1 LEGDIFLQENF
12 WKEEPLALKVRP
24 KNLGDFVGQEH
35 LLSNGMPLRV
45 AIEEDALNSCILYG
59 PPGCGKTSLAEVI
72 KNQTKNE
79 FKHFSAATQGV
90 GILKPMMKAANEFFS
105 KAGQP
110 TVIFV
115 DEIHRFSKSQQ
126 DTLLP
131 YVESGA
137 VILIGATTENPSF
150 EVNPALLSRCQVF
163 VFRPLS
169 KENLKVILK
178 KALENSDVKISES
191 SFDEISELS
200 GGDARVALNFLEEA
214 IKIAGLKGLKEIE
227 NVGDLIQ
234 KSLPRYRKR
243 ADEHYNFISALHK
256 SMRGS
261 DPDAAVYYL
270 AAMLEAGE
278 DPLYVARRVVRFA
291 SEDVGLAD
299 PRALSIAI
307 DAYQATHFI
316 GMPECTTALAEAV
329 MYCAVAAKSNATY
342 CAYKEAA
349 KDVKSHPYE
358 KVPFML
364 RNAPTKLMKNMGYS
378 KGYVYQHDVKN
389 AFLIENY
396 LPERLKGRVFYH
408 PTIRGLEGRIKEKME
423 KLWGK
428 FKEWEN

>member
-1 LEGDIFLQENF
+1 M
-12 WKEEPLALKVRP
+12 ALKARP
-24 KNLGDFVGQEH
+24 KSLDDFVGQEH
-35 LLSNGMPLRV
+35 LLSKGMPLRV
-45 AIEEDALNSCILYG
+45 AIEEDSLNSCVLYG

-72 KNQTKNE
+72 KNRTRNE

-90 GILKPMMKAANEFFS
+90 GILKPMMREAAEFFS
-105 KAGQP
+105 KVGHP

-137 VILIGATTENPSF
+137 VILVGATTENPSF
-150 EVNPALLSRCQVF
+150 EVNPALLSRCRVF
-163 VFRPLS
+163 VFKPLS
-169 KENLKVILK
+169 KGNIEVILER
-178 KALENSDVKISES
+178 ALESSDITLSKS
-191 SFDEISELS
+191 SFDEIAEIS
-200 GGDARVALNFLEEA
+200 GGDARTALNSLDEA
-214 IKIAGLKGLKEIE
+214 IKIAKLKGLKEIE
-227 NVGDLIQ
+227 NIGDLIQ
-234 KSLPRYRKR
+234 KSLPRYRKH

-291 SEDVGLAD
+291 SEDIGLAD
-299 PRALSIAI
+299 PRALNIAV

-316 GMPECTTALAEAV
+316 GMPECTTALSEAV
-329 MYCAVAAKSNATY
+329 IYCAVAAKSNSVY
-342 CAYKEAA
+342 RAYKESTSEIKA
-349 KDVKSHPYE
+349 HPYE
-358 KVPFML
+358 EVPLML

-389 AFLIENY
+389 AFLMENY
-396 LPERLKGRVFYH
+396 LPKRLKGRTFYH
-408 PTIRGLEGRIKEKME
+408 PTARGLEGKIKEKME
-423 KLWGK
+423 KLWNK
-428 FKEWEN
+428 FKKWEN

>member
-1 LEGDIFLQENF
+1 MQENL

-24 KNLGDFVGQEH
+24 KSLNDFAGQEH
-35 LLSNGMPLRV
+35 LLSEGMPLRV
-45 AIEEDALNSCILYG
+45 AIKEDSLHSCILYG

-72 KNQTKNE
+72 KNQTKDE

-90 GILKPMMKAANEFFS
+90 GILKPMMKEAAEFFA
-105 KAGQP
+105 KTGKP

-150 EVNPALLSRCQVF
+150 EVNPALLSRCRVF
-163 VFRPLS
+163 VFKPLS
-169 KENLKVILK
+169 KENIKVILK
-178 KALENSDVKISES
+178 RALEDLDVEISES

-200 GGDARVALNFLEEA
+200 GGDARMALNSLDEA
-214 IKIAGLKGLKEIE
+214 VKIAKLKGLKKIE
-227 NVGDLIQ
+227 NVGKLIQ
-234 KSLPRYRKR
+234 KSLPRYRKH

-299 PRALSIAI
+299 PRALNIAI

-329 MYCAVAAKSNATY
+329 IYCAIAAKSNATY
-342 CAYKEAA
+342 SAYKEAA
-349 KDVKSHPYE
+349 REVKTHPYE
-358 KVPFML
+358 EVPLML
-364 RNAPTKLMKNMGYS
+364 RNAPTKLMKSMGYS

-389 AFLIENY
+389 AFLMENY

-408 PTIRGLEGRIKEKME
+408 PTTRGLEGKIKEKLE
-423 KLWGK
+423 KLWKK
-428 FKEWEN
+428 FKNWES

>member
-1 LEGDIFLQENF
+1 MQENL
-12 WKEEPLALKVRP
+12 WKEELLALKARP
-24 KNLGDFVGQEH
+24 KNLDDFVGQEH
-35 LLSNGMPLRV
+35 LLSKGMPLRV
-45 AIEEDALNSCILYG
+45 AIEEDSLHSCILYG

-90 GILKPMMKAANEFFS
+90 GILKPLMKEATESFL
-105 KAGQP
+105 KAGRP

-150 EVNPALLSRCQVF
+150 EVNPALLSRCRVF
-163 VFRPLS
+163 VFKPLS
-169 KENLKVILK
+169 KENIKVILK
-178 KALENSDVKISES
+178 RALEDSDVKISES
-191 SFDEISELS
+191 SFDEVSELS
-200 GGDARVALNFLEEA
+200 GGDARTALNSLDEA
-214 IKIAGLKGLKEIE
+214 LKIAKLKGLKEIE
-227 NVGDLIQ
+227 NIGDLIQ
-234 KSLPRYRKR
+234 KSLPRYRKH

-278 DPLYVARRVVRFA
+278 DPLYVARRIVRFA

-299 PRALSIAI
+299 PRALNIAI

-329 MYCAVAAKSNATY
+329 IYCAVAAKSNATY
-342 CAYKEAA
+342 RAYKGAA
-349 KDVKSHPYE
+349 KEVKAHPYE
-358 KVPFML
+358 EVPLML

-378 KGYVYQHDVKN
+378 NGYVYQHDVKN
-389 AFLIENY
+389 AFLVVNY
-396 LPERLKGRVFYH
+396 LPERLKRKVFYH
-408 PTIRGLEGRIKEKME
+408 PTTRGLEEKIKDKME
-423 KLWGK
+423 KLWKK
-428 FKEWEN
+428 FKNWES